1 MIYMLKRLFNIYL
14 FSLVLLSAFT
24 GCRSAEK
31 LSYFNNPDEIEIQ
44 TVDNK
49 YQQTIQKDDLVSI
62 VVYSKDPVLSAPFNM
77 EQAPQTQIGGSSSQM
92 NTSQPSTQKLARGFL
107 VDANGDIDYPI
118 FGKLKIAGMTT
129 LELEA
134 YIKDLIVSNGY
145 IKDPLVVATVENFK
159 VTILGEVSKPVVVPV
174 NSERITIFE
183 ALASAGDVTLFGR
196 RAQVKI
202 VREQDGKR
210 QVHQFSLKDPKL
222 LESDF
227 YYLKQNDLVYVET
240 NNAKAFQSRVTIFWT
255 LFLSGFSFLT
265 SLIIFFVK

>member
-1 MIYMLKRLFNIYL
+1 MLKQLFKISI
-14 FSLVLLSAFT
+14 FSIFIMFALS
-24 GCRSAEK
+24 GCRSAKE
-31 LSYFNNPDEIEIQ
+31 LSYFSDPEEITIQ

-77 EQAPQTQIGGSSSQM
+77 EQAPQAQIGGGSTQSTT
-92 NTSQPSTQKLARGFL
+92 NLPSTQKLAKGFL
-107 VDANGDIDYPI
+107 VDINGDIDYPI
-118 FGKLKIAGMTT
+118 FGKLKIEGMTT

-134 YIKDLIVSNGY
+134 YIKDLIVNNGY
-145 IKDPLVVATVENFK
+145 IKDPVVVVSIENFK
-159 VTILGEVSKPVVVPV
+159 VTILGEVGRPVVVPV
-174 NSERITIFE
+174 TTERITIFE
-183 ALASAGDVTLFGR
+183 ALAEAGDVTLFGR
-196 RAQVKI
+196 RAEVKI

-240 NNAKAFQSRVTIFWT
+240 NSSKAFQSRVTIFWT
-255 LFLSGFSFLT
+255 LFLSAFSFLT
-265 SLIIFFVK
+265 SLGLYFVK